1 VFLDAP
7 FERLPDG
14 PAVVLVATPRS
25 VDSEDP
31 GGAVRLEF
39 TAGPPQKI
47 ASGLLG
53 VVTVEGWGAAALFDK
68 RTGQL
73 AAVIPVGEG
82 PAGLALDAA
91 RLRAYVAVSG
101 GDAVAVLD
109 LLEQRVRD
117 RVRLRAGDAPRDV
130 AVTPDGRVLLVAN
143 SGSDTVSFVDAHSSV
158 ELERIAVAGRPVSIL
173 MDPTGRRAL
182 VVAER
187 ARSVVALNVV
197 TRTLV
202 GSMQTE
208 SGPFLARF
216 GGRSGE
222 TVLVAHADSPY
233 VTVADAATL
242 AEVGRVYVGIGARS
256 LEVDRR
262 SGKIFVARS
271 RTRRIEVFD
280 GVSLLPV
287 EEIPVPGEV
296 AWLAVEREGNALGV
310 LLTEPPE
317 ARILSL
323 FGSGALARVPLGAS
337 PWALRF
343 LEAR

>member
-1 VFLDAP
+1 
-7 FERLPDG
+7 
-14 PAVVLVATPRS
+14 

-242 AEVGRVYVGIGARS
+242 AEVGRVYVGIGARA